1 MSHNASRTVEDQ
13 HACVRCGLPATAA
26 ARYPGC
32 RADNFRSECRYP
44 GFAYSSAYG
53 HFSGSEVAAIVG
65 TVALVPFVQA
75 AVGALGTR
83 LADVIDT
90 KTRKLVRGFLE
101 GQARGRGRRVEAREG
116 TFGILVTPHASQAQV
131 RITSDLP
138 AEALAQLITLKF
150 QELTDPQNAQVT
162 VRWVGDQ
169 WLASSLQDGRIIDRS
184 WQPGTGTWSD
194 FEAAPNHESR
204 PMADPHS

>member
-1 MSHNASRTVEDQ
+1 MFEQGD
-13 HACVRCGLPATAA
+13 L
-26 ARYPGC
+26 
-32 RADNFRSECRYP
+32 
-44 GFAYSSAYG
+44 
-53 HFSGSEVAAIVG
+53 FSGSEVAAIVG

-83 LADVIDT
+83 LADAIDA
-90 KTRKLVRGFLE
+90 KTRSLVRGFLE
-101 GQARGRGRRVEAREG
+101 GQARNRGRHLEAQEG

-138 AEALAQLITLKF
+138 AEALAQLITVKF
-150 QELTDPQNAQVT
+150 QELTGSQDAQVT

-184 WQPGTGTWSD
+184 WNPDAGTWSD
-194 FEAAPNHESR
+194 FEAASSHENQ
-204 PMADPHS
+204 PMANPHS